1 MNPHVPNFEHREHPV
16 RIPALRGDCDETGAK
31 VLIAGGGPVGLA
43 MALAL
48 AKYQIP
54 SLVIEM
60 DRTVCVGSRA
70 ICLSRRSLEILD
82 RLGALGAFAE
92 KGLPWTSGRSFHR
105 NELVLQ
111 FSMMHDGDQRLAPM
125 TNLQQYYIEAFLLD
139 EVMRHPDLI
148 EMRWG
153 TRVEAVRPGPAGV
166 EVELVAGDVRYRTQ
180 PEFVIAC
187 DGARS
192 AVRQALNLRMNGTA
206 YEGRY
211 VIVDIELD
219 IDLPTE
225 RLAWFDPP
233 SNPGR
238 TMLMHKQPDQ
248 LWRLDYQLHA
258 HENAEDMIRP
268 ERVTPVVEAHLRMM
282 GIERP
287 WRLIWISTYKAS
299 ALSLDSYRH
308 GRVLFAGDAAH
319 LVPIF
324 GVRGLNSGFEDVFNL
339 GWKLAAVVQ
348 GRAES
353 ALLDSYSEE
362 RRQAWEFNVH
372 SAMKSTAFMA
382 PPSRGYEVMRDAVLS
397 LAAKHPALAHLIN
410 PRQSSAVHYEATS
423 LNSAAAGEAG
433 FRAGPSPGTALP
445 ECPVRVNG
453 GRRFITELLP
463 EGFALLAYLEAG
475 QLSPDAIDELRSA
488 SQAGWPVSLR
498 SVSPPSIEAELRSEI
513 NHQHIVDA
521 EDRFRELFD
530 AAPAAFYLVRPDGH
544 VCARWRALRRGDLR
558 AALQTATAVRQPEI
572 VP

>member
-1 MNPHVPNFEHREHPV
+1 
-16 RIPALRGDCDETGAK
+16 
-31 VLIAGGGPVGLA
+31 
-43 MALAL
+43 
-48 AKYQIP
+48 
-54 SLVIEM
+54 
-60 DRTVCVGSRA
+60 
-70 ICLSRRSLEILD
+70 
-82 RLGALGAFAE
+82 
-92 KGLPWTSGRSFHR
+92 
-105 NELVLQ
+105 
-111 FSMMHDGDQRLAPM
+111 
-125 TNLQQYYIEAFLLD
+125 
-139 EVMRHPDLI
+139 
-148 EMRWG
+148 
-153 TRVEAVRPGPAGV
+153 
-166 EVELVAGDVRYRTQ
+166 
-180 PEFVIAC
+180 
-187 DGARS
+187 
-192 AVRQALNLRMNGTA
+192 
-206 YEGRY
+206 
-211 VIVDIELD
+211 
-219 IDLPTE
+219 
-225 RLAWFDPP
+225 
-233 SNPGR
+233 
-238 TMLMHKQPDQ
+238 
-248 LWRLDYQLHA
+248 
-258 HENAEDMIRP
+258 
-268 ERVTPVVEAHLRMM
+268 MM

-498 SVSPPSIEAELRSEI
+498 SVSHRPSRPSSDRRSI
-513 NHQHIVDA
+513 TSTSWMPRIVSA
-521 EDRFRELFD
+521 NCSM
-530 AAPAAFYLVRPDGH
+530 RPLP
-544 VCARWRALRRGDLR
+544 RS
-558 AALQTATAVRQPEI
+558 I
-572 VP
+572 S